1 MEKRR
6 ARPRARRYI
15 VCAAALLLTLFLIW
29 SNLSLQTEE
38 FIFSS
43 ERLPASFD
51 GFRIVQLSDLH
62 GAQFGRDN
70 ARLVAAVEEANPDIV
85 VLTGD
90 MIDERSSLDDL
101 LPLVDALTA
110 RWGVY
115 YVTGNHEWAAHDVP
129 ELIKEMESR
138 GAACLENEYTSVY
151 RGGERILLAGIH
163 DPNGY
168 ADQKTPDALAQEL
181 AAQEEDDPFRILL
194 AHRNDEY
201 PAYGA
206 LGFDLI
212 LSGHAHGGR
221 VRLPVTDGRVST
233 GHTLFPT
240 WTDGFYDDCPTPL
253 FVSRGLGNTFP
264 TLRLF
269 NRPQIAVITLEKTE

>member
-212 LSGHAHGGR
+212 LSGHAHGGL
-221 VRLPVTDGRVST
+221 VRLPFTDGLVST

>member
-1 MEKRR
+1 MAKRK
-6 ARPRARRYI
+6 ARSRARRYI

-38 FIFSS
+38 FAFSS
-43 ERLPASFD
+43 ARLPAAFD

-70 ARLVAAVEEANPDIV
+70 ARLAAAVEEADPDIV

-90 MIDERSSLDDL
+90 MIDERSTIDDL

-138 GAACLENEYTSVY
+138 GVACLENEYADIY
-151 RGGERILLAGIH
+151 RGGERIVIAGIH

-168 ADQKTPDALAQEL
+168 ADQKTPHALAQEIT
-181 AAQEEDDPFRILL
+181 AQEEDDPFRILL
-194 AHRNDEY
+194 AHRNDKY
-201 PAYGA
+201 DTYGA

-212 LSGHAHGGR
+212 LSGHAHGGV
-221 VRLPVTDGRVST
+221 VRPPFTDGLIATDHS
-233 GHTLFPT
+233 LFPT
-240 WTDGFYDDCPTPL
+240 WTDGFYDDYPTPL
-253 FVSRGLGNTFP
+253 FVSRGLGNIFP
-264 TLRLF
+264 TFRVF
-269 NRPQIAVITLEKTE
+269 NRPQVAVITLQAQE